1 MRHIQMAAF
10 DLFEHRG
17 YDQTTVDD
25 VAAATDV
32 SPRTVFR
39 YFPAKEDLV
48 FWSTYSPRLP
58 ALMAEQ
64 PTGIPAVLALR
75 RALAAGLA
83 ATFGD
88 DQERILR
95 WARIGFG
102 TSSLHP
108 RMRVQQAALAD
119 LFTTLLLDRVP
130 NGAPELAVRVAGAAL
145 AAALFVALDLWQSG
159 DGSTGLQQLI
169 DQALAD
175 ACGTFDF

>member
-1 MRHIQMAAF
+1 MRHVQISAF
-10 DLFEHRG
+10 DLFERRG
-17 YDQTTVDD
+17 YDQTTVDE
-25 VAAATDV
+25 VAAAADV

-64 PTGIPAVLALR
+64 PSGIPAVPALR
-75 RALAAGLA
+75 QALAAGLA

-88 DQERILR
+88 DEERILR
-95 WARIGFG
+95 WARIGFR
-102 TSSLHP
+102 TFSLRP
-108 RMRVQQAALAD
+108 RMRAQQAALAD
-119 LFTTLLLDRVP
+119 LFTTLLLDRVR
-130 NGAPELAVRVAGAAL
+130 NEAPELAVRVAGAAL

-159 DGSTGLQQLI
+159 DASAGLQQLI
-169 DQALAD
+169 DQSLAH